1 MKIRF
6 EELKPFTD
14 SSFHVMVNPKMSD
27 LFFWHFHPEFEL
39 VFIEGVNGTRHVGRH
54 ISRFEES
61 DLVFIG

>member
-1 MKIRF
+1 MLIIVKNAMKIRF

-39 VFIEGVNGTRHVGRH
+39 VFIEGVKL
-54 ISRFEES
+54 S
-61 DLVFIG
+61 LL